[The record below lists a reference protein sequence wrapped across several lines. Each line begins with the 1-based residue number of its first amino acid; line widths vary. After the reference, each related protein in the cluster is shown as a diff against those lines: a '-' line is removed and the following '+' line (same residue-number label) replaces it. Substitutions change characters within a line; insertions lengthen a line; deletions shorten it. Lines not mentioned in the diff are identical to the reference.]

1 MRIVQAACGGVLLA
15 VLLAL
20 AGCGGASIADVH
32 GTVKVDGEPIA
43 DGAILFSPENGKGQ
57 PAGGPIKDGHYSVK
71 VQAAAMKVAIN
82 KFKLLKKVKLYN
94 TPNVPYVQQNTEVLP
109 DKYSDI
115 AKTELRLDVK
125 PGLNPKDWDLHSK

>member
-1 MRIVQAACGGVLLA
+1 MVQAACGSLLLM

-20 AGCGGASIADVH
+20 AGCGGASMADVH

-57 PAGGPIKDGHYSVK
+57 PAGGPIKDGQYSVK

-94 TPNVPYVQQNTEVLP
+94 TPNVNYVQQNTEVLP
-109 DKYSDI
+109 AKYSDI
-115 AKTELRLDVK
+115 AKTELRFDVR
-125 PGLNPKDWDLHSK
+125 PGVNQKDWELPSK